1 MIDFEKFFKSFHH
14 AGRGLFYALKNE
26 QNFRLEVF
34 GVIAILIL
42 MFYYNVS
49 WIKIILV
56 SFLLLLALVLEII
69 NTIFEEMTDF
79 LSKNHRLGDY
89 SDLISV
95 SAIKDNKIKN
105 VKDLAAAAVFL
116 AGIFSLFIAIVIFLK
131 I

>member
-1 MIDFEKFFKSFHH
+1 MLNFNKLAKSFYY
-14 AGRGLFYALKNE
+14 AARGLAYIFKNE

-34 GVIAILIL
+34 GVIAIPVL
-42 MFYYNVS
+42 MFYYDIS

-56 SFLLLLALVLEII
+56 SFLLLLILILEII
-69 NTIFEEMTDF
+69 NTIFEEITDF
-79 LSKNHRLGDY
+79 LSRNHRLGDY
-89 SDLISV
+89 SDLPSV

-116 AGIFSLFIAIVIFLK
+116 AGIASLFMAIVIFLK

>member
-1 MIDFEKFFKSFHH
+1 MLKFKKLAKSFYF
-14 AGRGLFYALKNE
+14 AGRGLYFILKSE

-34 GVIAILIL
+34 GVIAVLVL
-42 MFYYNVS
+42 MFYFNIS

-56 SFLLLLALVLEII
+56 SFLLLLLLILEII
-69 NTIFEEMTDF
+69 NTIFEEITDF
-79 LSKNHRLGDY
+79 LSRNHRLGDY
-89 SDLISV
+89 SDPMSV
-95 SAIKDNKIKN
+95 NAIKDNKIKN